1 MHSNTSS
8 IFKVFNKN
16 NHLYKVNSCKCIIM
30 LFKDKT
36 MNIVIEHPKVVT
48 SGIGVAVTF
57 RLIATLSSIV
67 PLDHVLTDR
76 DPVDP
81 F

>member
-1 MHSNTSS
+1 
-8 IFKVFNKN
+8 
-16 NHLYKVNSCKCIIM
+16 M